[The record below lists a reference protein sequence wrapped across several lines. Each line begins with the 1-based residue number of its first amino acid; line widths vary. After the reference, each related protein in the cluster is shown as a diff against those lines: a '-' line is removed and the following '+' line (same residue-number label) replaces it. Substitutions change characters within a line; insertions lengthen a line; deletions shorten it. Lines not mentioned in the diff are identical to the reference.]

1 MKSLKIDDL
10 ETSKDLDEACM
21 KSINGGFGFG
31 NGDLIAPVAGA
42 GGGIF
47 SPQTIVSVPVY
58 APVNIALDLDTDLG
72 IDTRVANV
80 IASAA
85 SGIAQ

>member
-1 MKSLKIDDL
+1 MKTLKIDDL
-10 ETSKDLDEACM
+10 ETTKDLDGASM
-21 KSINGGFGFG
+21 QAVSGGFGFG

-42 GGGIF
+42 SGGIF

-58 APVNIALDLDTDLG
+58 APVNVAIDLDTNLG
-72 IDTRVANV
+72 IDTKVANV